1 MRPSST
7 LDACGLALGVALLSL
22 HVGEA
27 FLCPTAVLGS
37 SRESMTGKVDRQQ
50 QQRRLAVK
58 RWVRVVSLAARI
70 RVCKA
75 FPCVVVHTAA
85 CTPLLFESLVLFCM
99 FITFWISH
107 LTHSHISYVAYCSR
121 RCYEYSPGS
130 SIIRATSWSDR
141 EGI

>member
-58 RWVRVVSLAARI
+58 R
-70 RVCKA
+70 
-75 FPCVVVHTAA
+75 
-85 CTPLLFESLVLFCM
+85 
-99 FITFWISH
+99 
-107 LTHSHISYVAYCSR
+107 
-121 RCYEYSPGS
+121 
-130 SIIRATSWSDR
+130 
-141 EGI
+141 